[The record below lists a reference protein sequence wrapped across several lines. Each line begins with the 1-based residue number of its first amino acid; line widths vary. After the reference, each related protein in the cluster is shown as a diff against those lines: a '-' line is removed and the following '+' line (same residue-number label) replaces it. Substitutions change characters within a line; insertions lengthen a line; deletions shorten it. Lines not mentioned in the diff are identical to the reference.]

1 MEKDA
6 VAGRR
11 STIRVCVRISHVGDY
26 DLDDRFE
33 DLEVTIKVPKAL
45 IKVDGIELAQAIKA
59 ALVNTADPKRPLLE

>member
-11 STIRVCVRISHVGDY
+11 NTIRVCVRISHVGDY
-26 DLDDRFE
+26 DWDDRFE

-45 IKVDGIELAQAIKA
+45 IKADGIELAQAIKA
-59 ALVNTADPKRPLLE
+59 ALVNAADPKRPMLE